1 MHDIGV
7 KCLFFV
13 YAVDIGYETLDNH
26 THARTHTHNNYW
38 KKERKN
44 NYIKKYWKLSPKDT
58 PPDSFI
64 MHAYQN

>member
-7 KCLFFV
+7 QCLFFV

-38 KKERKN
+38 KKERIIISKSIEN
-44 NYIKKYWKLSPKDT
+44 CHQKTRHRIHSLC
-58 PPDSFI
+58 
-64 MHAYQN
+64 